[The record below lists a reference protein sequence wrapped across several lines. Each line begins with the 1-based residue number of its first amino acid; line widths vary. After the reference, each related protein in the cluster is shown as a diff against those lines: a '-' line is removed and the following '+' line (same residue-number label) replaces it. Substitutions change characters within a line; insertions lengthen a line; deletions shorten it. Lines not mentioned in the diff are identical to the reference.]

1 LAGHEFCIGTPLAP
15 SETGDGQQPHQ
26 VMREVAMSA
35 LEIVAAAL
43 GGVAGWVLGGFI
55 GRLLTLTPRTHP
67 SARPEPQPYE
77 HPEAA

>member
-1 LAGHEFCIGTPLAP
+1 VE
-15 SETGDGQQPHQ
+15 GQQPYQ

-43 GGVAGWVLGGFI
+43 GAVAGWVLGGFI
-55 GRLLTLTPRTHP
+55 GRLHTLTPRTRP
-67 SARPEPQPYE
+67 SARLKAQPYE